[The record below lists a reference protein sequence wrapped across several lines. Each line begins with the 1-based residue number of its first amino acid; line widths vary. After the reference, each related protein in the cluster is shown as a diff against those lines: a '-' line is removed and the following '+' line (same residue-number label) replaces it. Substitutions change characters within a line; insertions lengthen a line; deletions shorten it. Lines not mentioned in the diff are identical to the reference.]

1 MIDTIYCHASVIK
14 PGSFLLEKPSYIPG
28 LFIAF
33 TSYANSTKSLTP
45 LNLSLFIYESVDV
58 ELKLNFIQHTP
69 TDSKCHPPCWVLID
83 MESLFYNWLW
93 VCLNQLPKTVLQS
106 SQLERNPGSSPGCA
120 THKNVCDYTG

>member
-1 MIDTIYCHASVIK
+1 MLQLQNQALV
-14 PGSFLLEKPSYIPG
+14 FLEKPSYIPG

-33 TSYANSTKSLTP
+33 TSYANSTKLLIT
-45 LNLSLFIYESVDV
+45 LSLGFFSYESVDV

-69 TDSKCHPPCWVLID
+69 TDSKYHPPCWVLVD

-120 THKNVCDYTG
+120 IHKNVYDYTG